1 MEEKTLQLD
10 ARPEVAVPEAAAA
23 QRVPDVSAGELA
35 RRRYVDVIGAQLED
49 ALKNKTQDSLVNV
62 MTYYLAW
69 LVVEYG
75 PGAAGHV
82 LERMGSH
89 IAYFTERNRAAREAE
104 EARREGRLVS

>member
-1 MEEKTLQLD
+1 MEEQTLQLN
-10 ARPEVAVPEAAAA
+10 AKPEVAAPEVAGA

-35 RRRYVDVIGAQLED
+35 RRRYVDVIGAQLDD
-49 ALKNKTQDSLVNV
+49 ALKNKTQASLTNA

-82 LERMGSH
+82 LERLGSH
-89 IAYFTERNRAAREAE
+89 IQHFTERNRAAREAD
-104 EARREGRLVS
+104 EAREEGRLAH